1 MSAFNPVFQ
10 AIYDT
15 LTADTEL
22 MGRVTGV
29 YDHVPDGD
37 LNVEYSLV
45 PTNAEVPTT
54 TTEPEP
60 GEFPYIVI
68 NRADSD
74 PFVTFSRFGET
85 INLDLM
91 IYSKYRGYKEIN
103 EIMDD
108 LFRLLAN
115 VDLTVTGYDTA
126 ACMYDSANVDRLTD
140 GDTRLGI
147 FSIRVMVQKELT
159 EV

>member
-1 MSAFNPVFQ
+1 MSAFNPVFL
-10 AIYDT
+10 AIYST
-15 LTADTEL
+15 LVADNEL

-29 YDHVPDGD
+29 YDFVPEDD
-37 LNVEYSLV
+37 LNVEYEGVLPLNQNLPS
-45 PTNAEVPTT
+45 PSQ
-54 TTEPEP
+54 EPGN
-60 GEFPYIVI
+60 GEFPFIVI

-108 LFRLLAN
+108 LMRLLAN

-147 FSIRVMVQKELT
+147 FSVRVMVQKN
-159 EV
+159 